1 MNIIYVGSQLNSP
14 KLDTDKFRIKTIP
27 INEQY
32 LCQDNQV
39 LDIDISK
46 RLRDLVT
53 TINGPTHIIQ
63 EACTHLILPSSI
75 CNKYKNKSLIR
86 LQAVQNLTNEII
98 KQVNDNKYI
107 NGLTIL
113 PNITIRSHKI
123 CNREDCQHD
132 NLEHNVNNKW
142 ERINKLESFFY
153 KKAEENPQRVKFA
166 SSNTLAQKYGDKKTK
181 ELYNHY
187 IQHTRKKLEA
197 KHKLPLPTI
206 EVNKNRNAYEKTLF
220 EYDQDCISRKIIL
233 DLILDTQEKEEYKHQ
248 NKDHN
253 AQRQYTRNANYN
265 SSYGSNSSAAYGQS
279 SSKNYGYNDK
289 AYYRQETSNSHGE
302 SYKNSSQSSG
312 ARSNSS
318 RNSNMY
324 SPKHTSQETENQIQM
339 IPENKIKKEKKEPEI
354 ITLEDEKLPN
364 MQNRLSRQNRSLSPC
379 LSYAS
384 SRGCSSPPR
393 KVREISPPSTPR
405 ESIKSPSPQR
415 SRGKRSISREF
426 ILETEND
433 ISFDKTMKDSEKEKH
448 PSPSNTESSKK
459 IKISIENY
467 IQQRTTEIKAD
478 MDIEHNTRVTAFQ
491 NQIEIHHD
499 TRYAH
504 FEKNI
509 NDIQTKTRVGII
521 EQVHSETRE
530 TREKAITEMQEEITT
545 FKNKTIDSVK
555 ENFNTLQEEYK
566 KALQEIKDTYQLDT
580 YKLKI
585 PQYNS
590 FQLYSSLP
598 PENGNENNSSSHT
611 NGFADYLNDSQ
622 STNPMEQS
630 TSSQNN
636 GLNSAEGKAEQHT
649 SEKEQDEYL
658 SDDYLKDAE
667 KDINAW
673 KK

>member
-1 MNIIYVGSQLNSP
+1 MNIVYVGSQLNSP
-14 KLDTDKFRIKTIP
+14 KLEKDKFQVKTIP
-27 INEQY
+27 ITEQY
-32 LCQDNQV
+32 LCRDNQV
-39 LDIDISK
+39 LEIDISK

-63 EACTHLILPSSI
+63 EACTHLILPTSE
-75 CNKYKNKSLIR
+75 CNNYKNKSAIR

-98 KQVNDNKYI
+98 KQVINNKYI
-107 NGLTIL
+107 NDLTIL
-113 PNITIRSHKI
+113 PNITSRSHKI
-123 CNREDCQHD
+123 CTREDCQHD
-132 NLEHNVNNKW
+132 NLEDNVNNKW
-142 ERINKLESFFY
+142 DRISKLESFFY
-153 KKAEENPQRVKFA
+153 KKAEENAQWVKFA
-166 SSNTLAQKYGDKKTK
+166 SSSKLAQKYGDSTTK
-181 ELYNHY
+181 DLYHHY
-187 IQHTRKKLEA
+187 IQNTRRKLEA
-197 KHKLPLPTI
+197 KHKLPLPNI
-206 EVNKNRNAYEKTLF
+206 EVNKNRNAYEKKLF
-220 EYDQDCISRKIIL
+220 EYNQDCISRKMIL
-233 DLILDTQEKEEYKHQ
+233 DLILDTQEKHQ
-248 NKDHN
+248 NKDYN
-253 AQRQYTRNANYN
+253 AQHTRNANYN
-265 SSYGSNSSAAYGQS
+265 SNGSNSSAAYGQS

-318 RNSNMY
+318 RNSNVY

-339 IPENKIKKEKKEPEI
+339 IPENKIKKEKKDPEI

-415 SRGKRSISREF
+415 SRGKRSLSREF

-555 ENFNTLQEEYK
+555 ESFNTLQEEYK

-598 PENGNENNSSSHT
+598 PAIGNENNSSSHT

-658 SDDYLKDAE
+658 SDDYLKDAQ
-667 KDINAW
+667 KDIDAW
-673 KK
+673 EK

>member
-1 MNIIYVGSQLNSP
+1 MNIVYVGSQLNSP
-14 KLDTDKFRIKTIP
+14 KLDKDKFQIKTIL
-27 INEQY
+27 ITEQY
-32 LCQDNQV
+32 LCRDNRV
-39 LDIDISK
+39 LDTDISK
-46 RLRDLVT
+46 RLCDLVT

-63 EACTHLILPSSI
+63 EACTHLIIPTSL
-75 CNKYKNKSLIR
+75 CNNYKNKSAIR

-98 KQVNDNKYI
+98 KQVIDNKHI
-107 NGLTIL
+107 NDLTIL
-113 PNITIRSHKI
+113 PNITSRSHKT
-123 CNREDCQHD
+123 CTREDCQHD
-132 NLEHNVNNKW
+132 NLEDNVNNKW
-142 ERINKLESFFY
+142 ERISKLESFFY
-153 KKAEENPQRVKFA
+153 KKAEENPQLVKFA
-166 SSNTLAQKYGDKKTK
+166 SSNKFAQKYGDSTTK
-181 ELYNHY
+181 ELLNHY

-206 EVNKNRNAYEKTLF
+206 VVNKNRNAYEKRLF
-220 EYDQDCISRKIIL
+220 EYNQDYISRKMIL
-233 DLILDTQEKEEYKHQ
+233 KLILDTQEKHQ
-248 NKDHN
+248 NKDYN
-253 AQRQYTRNANYN
+253 AQRQYTRNASYN
-265 SSYGSNSSAAYGQS
+265 SSNGSNSSAAYGQS

-302 SYKNSSQSSG
+302 SYKNSSQSSR

-318 RNSNMY
+318 RNSNVY
-324 SPKHTSQETENQIQM
+324 SPKHTSQETDNQIQM
-339 IPENKIKKEKKEPEI
+339 IPENKIKKEKKDPEI

-364 MQNRLSRQNRSLSPC
+364 MQNRLSRQSRSLSPC

-384 SRGCSSPPR
+384 SRECSSPPR

-415 SRGKRSISREF
+415 SRGKRSLSREY

-459 IKISIENY
+459 IKLSIENY

-491 NQIEIHHD
+491 NQLEIHHD

-530 TREKAITEMQEEITT
+530 TREKAIKKAITEMQEEITT

-580 YKLKI
+580 YTLKI
-585 PQYNS
+585 PQYNG
-590 FQLYSSLP
+590 FPLYSGLP
-598 PENGNENNSSSHT
+598 PAIGNENQPSSHT
-611 NGFADYLNDSQ
+611 NGIDDYMNDSQ

-630 TSSQNN
+630 TSNQNN
-636 GLNSAEGKAEQHT
+636 AVNSTEVNTEQ
-649 SEKEQDEYL
+649 EQDDYVT
-658 SDDYLKDAE
+658 DDQHLKDAE
-667 KDINAW
+667 KEIELNSWDA
-673 KK
+673 